1 MIPHLLSSPL
11 DTGIKGL
18 TAVTQKAFSYPFVN
32 EFLLSTLNYLDS
44 VFSTNGNGTEESRV
58 ADINL
63 QRFPSGAV
71 LSKQSIAC
79 LKKGLTSELLPVK
92 P

>member
-1 MIPHLLSSPL
+1 MIPHLLASPL

-32 EFLLSTLNYLDS
+32 EFLGS
-44 VFSTNGNGTEESRV
+44 VIVTNGNGTEESRV

-63 QRFPSGAV
+63 QRFPF
-71 LSKQSIAC
+71 
-79 LKKGLTSELLPVK
+79 
-92 P
+92 